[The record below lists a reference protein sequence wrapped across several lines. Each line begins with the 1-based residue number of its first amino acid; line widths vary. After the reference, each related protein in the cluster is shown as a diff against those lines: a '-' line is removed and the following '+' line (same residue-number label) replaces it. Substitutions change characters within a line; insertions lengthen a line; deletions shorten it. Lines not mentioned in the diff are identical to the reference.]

1 LGKKNYYIAI
11 SPYLPRG
18 EIYYIAMFPPIQV
31 RGKYGYI
38 AIFPGGGYGEK
49 MAL

>member
-1 LGKKNYYIAI
+1 MRYIFGGGDYYIAI

-18 EIYYIAMFPPIQV
+18 
-31 RGKYGYI
+31 GKWQFFLGGGKSTICYI
-38 AIFPGGGYGEK
+38 AIFPGG